1 MQDKLK
7 IAGLDYEIKLEKY
20 IARDSGALGMH
31 CGNSAIIKVDA
42 DLRGSVK
49 QKVLLH
55 EVLEAINYEYELKLE
70 HEKLSVLDSALFEII
85 KNKENAWLLKY
96 IGE

>member
-1 MQDKLK
+1 MKNKLK
-7 IAGLDYEIKLEKY
+7 IAGLDYEIMLEKD
-20 IARDSGALGMH
+20 IARDIALGLH
-31 CGNSAIIKVDA
+31 CGNSATIKVDA
-42 DLRGSVK
+42 GLRDIVK

-55 EVLEAINYEYELKLE
+55 EILEAINYEYELKLE
-70 HEKLSVLDSALFEII
+70 HEKLSVLDSALFEIF